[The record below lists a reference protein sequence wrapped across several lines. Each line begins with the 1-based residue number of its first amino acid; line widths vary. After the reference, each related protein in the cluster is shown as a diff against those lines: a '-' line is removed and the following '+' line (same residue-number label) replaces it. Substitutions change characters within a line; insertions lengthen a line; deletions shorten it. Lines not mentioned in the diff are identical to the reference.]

1 MQKTEAQTHTPLDLH
16 SIQKIETHI
25 QDKVHSGYTAPCGW
39 LFRGLTFF
47 FPSSSRANGDA
58 TSDSDSP
65 SSPMG
70 DIRLTI
76 ARNTSQFGGASN
88 ATSLKAPGVTHVII
102 NTEKISTAEISSL
115 RKSLAAGSQ
124 KKIPHI
130 VSLEWVEESWKH
142 GTLLDEESKF
152 SSLLFYIYSALG
164 DLIFAMPLT
173 AIF

>member
-1 MQKTEAQTHTPLDLH
+1 M
-16 SIQKIETHI
+16 
-25 QDKVHSGYTAPCGW
+25 
-39 LFRGLTFF
+39 
-47 FPSSSRANGDA
+47 
-58 TSDSDSP
+58 
-65 SSPMG
+65 
-70 DIRLTI
+70 
-76 ARNTSQFGGASN
+76 
-88 ATSLKAPGVTHVII
+88 
-102 NTEKISTAEISSL
+102 